1 MGNNILIRLGNVYTQ
16 SLWETF
22 TIKIKPLRLSK
33 LWIPKERFSSETL
46 FKANKANKG
55 TIAHPS
61 YRNSV
66 EKSLQ
71 KLKHIHRHV
80 TLFKLSLWVS
90 VIQTNELQ
98 STPEAMLHCAL
109 NSYCGCELC
118 HYQQQLVYP
127 DTKDFNFQ
135 STVTLCVAEFPLAV
149 HGGNTDRILFSLFAS
164 HKKIK

>member
-1 MGNNILIRLGNVYTQ
+1 MGNNILIRPGNLYTQ
-16 SLWETF
+16 LLWDTF
-22 TIKIKPLRLSK
+22 TIKRRTLRLWK
-33 LWIPKERFSSETL
+33 L

-55 TIAHPS
+55 TIAHPR
-61 YRNSV
+61 YRKSV
-66 EKSLQ
+66 E

-80 TLFKLSLWVS
+80 TVFKLSLWVS

-98 STPEAMLHCAL
+98 STPEAMLRCAL

-118 HYQQQLVYP
+118 HYQQELVHLE
-127 DTKDFNFQ
+127 TKGLNFQ

-164 HKKIK
+164 HEKFKW